1 MGKLLDKINEPNDIK
16 KIDSKDYKI
25 LAKEIRQFLVH
36 KISMTGGHLSSNLGA
51 VELTMALHL
60 CLDFPNDHLV
70 WDVGHQSYTHKL
82 LTGRKAGFDTLR
94 QFGGMSGFPKR
105 SESDCDAFDTGHS
118 STSIS
123 LALGMA
129 KARDLKNE
137 KSRVFAVI
145 GDGALSGG
153 MAFEALNNAARLK
166 SNLVIVLNDNQMSI
180 SKNVGGMSN
189 YLGNIRTNTN
199 YTGLKEDVENRL
211 RSMSH
216 IGNVLADH
224 IKGAKDIVK
233 RLFVPGMLFEDM
245 GITYIGP
252 IDGHD
257 VRQMVNA
264 FENASKLQKAVIV
277 HVCTKKGKGYLP
289 AENDPSAFHGV
300 APFKPSDGSL
310 KNKEKQLT
318 YTSVFSKKI
327 VELADRDENI
337 AAISAA
343 MPSGTG
349 LSAMAA
355 KYPNRFFDV
364 GIAEEHAVTF
374 AAGLAAMGMK
384 PVVAIY
390 STFFQRAY
398 DQIIHDVCIGKL
410 PVVFA
415 VDRAGLVGSD
425 GETHQGIFDISY
437 FNSMPNM
444 TVMAPKNVWELDK
457 MLEFAVNF
465 DGPIAV
471 RYPRGKAYTGL
482 DEFTDNI
489 EYGKSE
495 VIAKGG
501 DIALIAVGSMVE
513 TAWEVKKLLEDKGV
527 DVSVVNA
534 RFIKP
539 IDEAM
544 LSETVSRHHF
554 IVTME
559 EGILTGGFGQS
570 VSHWCQENAKDMSV
584 IKNIALPDKL
594 IEHGSVDLLN
604 KNYEIDAL
612 SIAKKIAEWR
622 QNERA

>member
-355 KYPNRFFDV
+355 EIPR
-364 GIAEEHAVTF
+364 
-374 AAGLAAMGMK
+374 
-384 PVVAIY
+384 
-390 STFFQRAY
+390 
-398 DQIIHDVCIGKL
+398 QI
-410 PVVFA
+410 F
-415 VDRAGLVGSD
+415 
-425 GETHQGIFDISY
+425 
-437 FNSMPNM
+437 
-444 TVMAPKNVWELDK
+444 
-457 MLEFAVNF
+457 
-465 DGPIAV
+465 
-471 RYPRGKAYTGL
+471 
-482 DEFTDNI
+482 
-489 EYGKSE
+489 
-495 VIAKGG
+495 
-501 DIALIAVGSMVE
+501 
-513 TAWEVKKLLEDKGV
+513 
-527 DVSVVNA
+527 
-534 RFIKP
+534 
-539 IDEAM
+539 
-544 LSETVSRHHF
+544 
-554 IVTME
+554 
-559 EGILTGGFGQS
+559 
-570 VSHWCQENAKDMSV
+570 
-584 IKNIALPDKL
+584 
-594 IEHGSVDLLN
+594 
-604 KNYEIDAL
+604 
-612 SIAKKIAEWR
+612 
-622 QNERA
+622 